1 MMRLMQPRGEGRRR
15 RLDLPGAAHL
25 VLAEGVVHLDEA
37 AAVFQAMLDG
47 WARQQRSRLLAD
59 ETVRARLELVRRFQA
74 FTGEYPWQWTP
85 GDVED
90 FTAILLAGDRPRAHS
105 TIRNYHNTLE
115 LFCEYVTDPRYDWA
129 AECLTRFGEHPVQIC
144 HEGNTAQH
152 LVDYEG
158 RPGNRPLTSDELQ
171 ALFDHA
177 DARVEAIVRRGR
189 KGALAALRD
198 AQMLK
203 TAYAFGLRRRELVRL
218 DVADLRVNPHAAQ
231 WGRYGSLH
239 VRRGKATRGS
249 PPKRRTVLAVPEFD
263 WAIEGLQQWVEAA
276 RPRFGAGQHPALW
289 VTERAS
295 RVDVRYLDDRFVQL
309 RDELGLPG
317 ELNLHCLRHS
327 YVTHL
332 AEFGYPERFIQEQ
345 VGHAYASTTAIY
357 TAVSNDFKNQ
367 MVARALR
374 RVYGPRGRGDRR

>member
-1 MMRLMQPRGEGRRR
+1 MHHKEMKQERSE
-15 RLDLPGAAHL
+15 LPGAACL
-25 VLAEGVVHLDEA
+25 VLIDGVAYLDEA

-47 WARQQRSRLLAD
+47 WARQQGSRLLTD
-59 ETVRARLELVRRFQA
+59 GTVRARVEQVRRFQA
-74 FTGEYPWQWTP
+74 FTGEYPWRWVP

-90 FTAILLAGDRPRAHS
+90 YTTALRSRQRGHS
-105 TIRNYHNTLE
+105 TIRGYHNTLR
-115 LFCEYVTDPRYDWA
+115 LFCEYVTDPRYAWI
-129 AECLTRFGEHPVQIC
+129 AECSARFGEHPVQIC

-158 RPGNRPLTSDELQ
+158 RPGNRPLTFEELQ
-171 ALFDHA
+171 AFFDHA
-177 DARVEAIVRRGR
+177 DARVETIARRGR

-198 AQMLK
+198 AQLFK

-218 DVADLRVNPHAAQ
+218 DVADLRANPHVPQ

-239 VRRGKATRGS
+239 VRWGKATKGS
-249 PPKRRTVLAVPEFD
+249 PPKRRTVLALPEFD
-263 WAIEGLQQWVEAA
+263 WAIEGLRQWVEQA
-276 RPRFGAGQHPALW
+276 RERFGAGQHPALW

-295 RVDVRYLDDRFVQL
+295 RVDVRYADDRFAQL

-357 TAVSNDFKNQ
+357 TSVSNDFKNR

-374 RVYGPRGRGDRR
+374 RVYGPRGDPR

>member
-1 MMRLMQPRGEGRRR
+1 MPVTLHGEVQSGCCHSLCATAARNTAWRRDPADLTLAGSSPTMMPLMQPRGEGRRR

-59 ETVRARLELVRRFQA
+59 ETVRGRLELVRRFQA

-90 FTAILLAGDRPRAHS
+90 YTARLLSGDRPRAHS
-105 TIRNYHNTLE
+105 TIRNYHNALE
-115 LFCEYVTDPRYDWA
+115 LFCEYVTDPRYDWT
-129 AECLTRFGEHPVQIC
+129 AECLARFGEHPVQIC

-158 RPGNRPLTSDELQ
+158 RPSNRPLTSDELQ

-203 TAYAFGLRRRELVRL
+203 TAYAFGLRAASWSAWTWPTCASTRTWRSGAATGRCTCAGARRPR
-218 DVADLRVNPHAAQ
+218 AAHQ
-231 WGRYGSLH
+231 SGAPCWPCRSSTGRSRGCGS
-239 VRRGKATRGS
+239 G
-249 PPKRRTVLAVPEFD
+249 PKRRGPGSALAS
-263 WAIEGLQQWVEAA
+263 I
-276 RPRFGAGQHPALW
+276 RPYGSPSGPAGW
-289 VTERAS
+289 MSVT
-295 RVDVRYLDDRFVQL
+295 
-309 RDELGLPG
+309 
-317 ELNLHCLRHS
+317 
-327 YVTHL
+327 
-332 AEFGYPERFIQEQ
+332 
-345 VGHAYASTTAIY
+345 STTASRSSV
-357 TAVSNDFKNQ
+357 TSSACLAS
-367 MVARALR
+367 
-374 RVYGPRGRGDRR
+374 